1 MHTTKKST
9 TEDFIKKAKEIHG
22 NKYDYSKVD
31 YKNNSTKVC
40 IICHEKDK
48 LGNEHGEFWQT
59 PANHLSG
66 HGCPKCD
73 GKGFTWGY
81 YLKLCS
87 LIHNNKYDYSKVNY
101 INNTSK
107 ICIICPKHGEFWMTI
122 TNHLRGQGCPK
133 CAGTKKSST
142 KEFIEKA
149 RKVHGDKYDY
159 SKVEYINN
167 KTKVCIICPEHG
179 EFWQT
184 PNCHLSGDGCAKCSK
199 KHKYT
204 TEEWIEEA
212 KKVHGNKY
220 DYSKVNYINS
230 QTKVCIICPEH
241 GEFWQK
247 PDGHLLGQGCPI
259 CRTSVLEDKLY
270 EKLKSKYNIERRYRP
285 KWLGNQEIDL
295 FLPDYNIGIECQGIQ
310 HFEPI
315 DFFGGVDKFNYIINL
330 DKKKNKLCKKENVDL
345 IYFTECKVNKE
356 KSYLGKLFFK
366 IKDVYNYINETSNK
380 KTNQNG

>member
-1 MHTTKKST
+1 
-9 TEDFIKKAKEIHG
+9 
-22 NKYDYSKVD
+22 
-31 YKNNSTKVC
+31 
-40 IICHEKDK
+40 
-48 LGNEHGEFWQT
+48 
-59 PANHLSG
+59 
-66 HGCPKCD
+66 
-73 GKGFTWGY
+73 
-81 YLKLCS
+81 
-87 LIHNNKYDYSKVNY
+87 
-101 INNTSK
+101 
-107 ICIICPKHGEFWMTI
+107 MTI

-247 PDGHLLGQGCPI
+247 PDRHLLGQGCPI

-315 DFFGGVDKFNYIINL
+315 DFLAVLTNLIIL
-330 DKKKNKLCKKENVDL
+330 L
-345 IYFTECKVNKE
+345 I
-356 KSYLGKLFFK
+356 
-366 IKDVYNYINETSNK
+366 
-380 KTNQNG
+380 